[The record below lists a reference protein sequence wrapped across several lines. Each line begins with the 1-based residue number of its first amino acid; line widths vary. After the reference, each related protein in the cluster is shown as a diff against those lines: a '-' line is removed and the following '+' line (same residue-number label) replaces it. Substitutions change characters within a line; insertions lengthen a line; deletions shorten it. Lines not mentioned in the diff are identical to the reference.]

1 MLYSQPAMSDLR
13 EKAAQLIIPR
23 VDGNRL
29 QEEGYLKQIA
39 ALVDAGIG
47 GFILFGGKIPD
58 TLNSIR
64 RLQDIAKTPLLITS
78 DIERGLGQQIA
89 GGTRFPSQWAVAEA
103 IDINNPSDIVLLHDM
118 LTAVREECVAA
129 GIHAVFSPVT
139 DVNVNPD
146 NPIICTRSF
155 GEEPEKVSWFV
166 AEYVRGLQNLAG
178 DSPDSTTSLRF
189 VRKSGTVPLLACAK
203 HFPGHGDTAVDSHTS
218 LPVINAD
225 IKRLERVELPPFKAA
240 IDAGVAMTMIGH
252 LKVPA
257 LEPEPIP
264 ATFSKRIVTNLLK
277 EQMGFRGLVVTDAL
291 DMGALKSIC
300 DEGEAAVR
308 CLEAGCDILLHPSE
322 PLKMLDAI
330 VRAVKVGRLSYER
343 LDEAFWKVMD
353 IKKKWPV
360 AGSQW
365 SEIDSQQSEDVACK
379 IAGKAVKFRK
389 GAGDSLLA
397 PTSSSKHITCMVIDD
412 DGDGSVAKP
421 FLDAMRGKVPGL
433 RVALSPLEIKED
445 EIAILP
451 IFSRVSAW
459 KGSSGLSEVSSEKIR
474 NAISRGG
481 GVVLISFGSP
491 YILNSFDADVM
502 IDAFDLADSM
512 QEAVVERL
520 VVEQCRLAIKYK
532 I

>member
-1 MLYSQPAMSDLR
+1 MLYSQPAMSDLHK
-13 EKAAQLIIPR
+13 KAAQLIVPR
-23 VDGNRL
+23 LDGNRL
-29 QEEGYLKQIA
+29 LEEDYFKQIS

-58 TLNSIR
+58 TLDSIR
-64 RLQDIAKTPLLITS
+64 RLHDRAKIPLLITS

-89 GGTRFPSQWAVAEA
+89 GGTRFPNQWAVAEA
-103 IDINNPSDIVLLHDM
+103 IDRNNPGDIVLLHDM
-118 LTAVREECVAA
+118 LTAVSEECVAA
-129 GIHAVFSPVT
+129 GIHAVFSPVA

-166 AEYVRGLQNLAG
+166 KEYVKGLQNLTG
-178 DSPDSTTSLRF
+178 DSPDSTTSLRS

-225 IKRLERVELPPFKAA
+225 INRLERVELPPFKTA
-240 IDAGVAMTMIGH
+240 IEAGVAMIMIGH

-264 ATFSKRIVTNLLK
+264 ATFSKKIVTNLLK
-277 EQMGFRGLVVTDAL
+277 EQMGFNGLVVTDAL
-291 DMGALKSIC
+291 DMGALKAIC
-300 DEGEAAVR
+300 DEGEGGGR

-330 VRAVKVGRLSYER
+330 VRAVEVGRVSYER
-343 LDEAFWKVMD
+343 VDEAYRRVMEAKSRIIAECGMRNAELNSELRTPNSELASRIALKA
-353 IKKKWPV
+353 IK
-360 AGSQW
+360 
-365 SEIDSQQSEDVACK
+365 I
-379 IAGKAVKFRK
+379 RK
-389 GAGDSLLA
+389 GAGVCATENIVCL
-397 PTSSSKHITCMVIDD
+397 VIDD
-412 DGDGSVAKP
+412 DGDGSVARP

-433 RVALSPLEIKED
+433 RVVSSPLEIKGGET
-445 EIAILP
+445 ALLP

-459 KGSSGLSEVSSEKIR
+459 KGSSGLSEKSAEKLR
-474 NAISRGG
+474 NAISRAGRA
-481 GVVLISFGSP
+481 VLISFGSP

-502 IDAFDLADSM
+502 INAFDPADFVQSAM
-512 QEAVVERL
+512 VERL
-520 VVEQCRLAIKYK
+520 IQC
-532 I
+532 